1 MPGNS
6 AQVQEGFNSTA
17 VVAYYIMVA
26 KMWRMSIRAVVH
38 LLPDVFFTNANDGQ
52 LPAGW
57 VIVVF
62 LPMRTMVNFLLVG

>member
-1 MPGNS
+1 MGFRAAWGIRFPAAEARRNS

-38 LLPDVFFTNANDGQ
+38 LLPDVFSLMQA
-52 LPAGW
+52 
-57 VIVVF
+57 
-62 LPMRTMVNFLLVG
+62 MVNFLMVG